1 MGLWWSMIVYGFI
14 ALQRSEHPWVSPRP
28 RPRRPNG
35 RADGSRYLDSE
46 GIQISTSWA
55 WLQIWKPHG
64 ILIVIIVYGFEMLTN
79 INEHQWNSMN
89 ITLSLQFHWP
99 YPGKKLAVAGDTIW
113 CWIDIVAGLPT
124 GIFHDLQITL
134 LLLWFVWTSQV
145 MDCVWWCNPHVSLAS
160 NCKVDVRSWRSP
172 IW

>member
-1 MGLWWSMIVYGFI
+1 MGLWWSMMVYGFI

-99 YPGKKLAVAGDTIW
+99 YPGKKTSSSWRHDMVLDW
-113 CWIDIVAGLPT
+113 HRCW
-124 GIFHDLQITL
+124 
-134 LLLWFVWTSQV
+134 
-145 MDCVWWCNPHVSLAS
+145 AS
-160 NCKVDVRSWRSP
+160 NWDLPRSSNNPPAPVVRMDFPGHGLRVMM
-172 IW
+172 